1 MTRTSVAGTGAGQKA
16 PRWSW
21 PTPKTW
27 ATALKTL
34 TKDQISK
41 TIKRSTIPGQENDQ
55 IVMRVLKETAAAQIP
70 RMTITDQIDITTP
83 QTLIANKNQGIN

>member
-1 MTRTSVAGTGAGQKA
+1 MIRTSVAGTGAGQKV

-21 PTPKTW
+21 ETPKTW

-34 TKDQISK
+34 TKDKISN
-41 TIKRSTIPGQENDQ
+41 TIKRNSIPGQENDQ
-55 IVMRVLKETAAAQIP
+55 IVTRVLKETAAAQIP
-70 RMTITDQIDITTP
+70 PMMITDQIDITTP

>member
-1 MTRTSVAGTGAGQKA
+1 MTRTSAAGTGAGQKA

-34 TKDQISK
+34 TKDKISN
-41 TIKRSTIPGQENDQ
+41 TIKRNTIPGQENDQ

-70 RMTITDQIDITTP
+70 PMTITDQIDITTP